1 MRDPNSSINANRSA
15 EQSQDAAER
24 SKYKTGSRG
33 KFASRKR
40 ARLPVIKKNKA
51 KRRTTY
57 CEERGNKIATKAI
70 SPPNPQWRLWGP
82 MSFQRKPADL
92 WKKWRLSEK
101 SGRFE
106 ANSQVKSFG

>member
-15 EQSQDAAER
+15 EQSQDAAEI

-70 SPPNPQWRLWGP
+70 SPPTP
-82 MSFQRKPADL
+82 
-92 WKKWRLSEK
+92 
-101 SGRFE
+101 SGD
-106 ANSQVKSFG
+106 FGAL